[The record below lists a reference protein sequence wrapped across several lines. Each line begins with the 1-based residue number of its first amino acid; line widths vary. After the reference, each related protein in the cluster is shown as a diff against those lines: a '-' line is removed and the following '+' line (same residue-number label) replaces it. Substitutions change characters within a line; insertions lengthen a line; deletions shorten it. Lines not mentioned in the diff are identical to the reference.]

1 MFSPRPEFPTGS
13 QDYHRRYLKGTRNR
27 GLLYRASGL
36 TLEDEWTLTLWVDSD
51 YATCPDTRRSRAGF
65 LIYLNEMP
73 EDAGGWTTVSRLCFR
88 LWPDVASHT
97 GGVHGVVAM
106 VGVVGEGVRLLLLRS
121 RSSAN
126 MAAAAAG
133 WLTKE
138 AGPAQ
143 SVKEEAICLCLRQRS
158 RVFACLAEL
167 HSD

>member
-1 MFSPRPEFPTGS
+1 MSSSPPERPERQTGNPW
-13 QDYHRRYLKGTRNR
+13 TTA
-27 GLLYRASGL
+27 ASGA
-36 TLEDEWTLTLWVDSD
+36 V
-51 YATCPDTRRSRAGF
+51 RSPQRPLRFIMG
-65 LIYLNEMP
+65 LC
-73 EDAGGWTTVSRLCFR
+73 AGGWTTVSRLCFR